1 MSNSENPSELNE
13 SVSHNV
19 YFEGKVQSLGL
30 ETTKGKATVG
40 VMKKGTY
47 TFSASSPEQMVIV
60 SGIMQVKLNGA
71 DFKAYKEQDNFHVA
85 AGTSFDIICDD
96 DVAYICY
103 YG

>member
-1 MSNSENPSELNE
+1 MSNSDHSSEHNKL
-13 SVSHNV
+13 VSHNV

-30 ETTKGKATVG
+30 ETLKGKATVG

-47 TFSASSPEQMVIV
+47 TFSASSPEEMVIV
-60 SGIMQVKLNGA
+60 SGMMQVKLNGGS
-71 DFKAYKEQDNFHVA
+71 FKAYNEYENFHVA